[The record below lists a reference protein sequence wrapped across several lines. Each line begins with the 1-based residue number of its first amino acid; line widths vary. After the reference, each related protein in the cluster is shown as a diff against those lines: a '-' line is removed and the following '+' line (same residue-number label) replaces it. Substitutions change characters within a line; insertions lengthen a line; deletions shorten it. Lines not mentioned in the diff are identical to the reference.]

1 MPPPSS
7 TSSDDDALLDSLEA
21 STENDPTLQHLR
33 AARLQQL
40 ATALKR
46 AQHQR
51 ALGFGTYTTIPSEKT
66 LMEITTSTKHCI
78 VHFSKPD
85 FNRCRI
91 MDGHLSALASRHLTA
106 RFLTMDVQHAPFLVA
121 KLDVRV
127 LPCVIAFVGG
137 VSAERIVGFEGLG
150 GGGDGFET
158 GDLERRLVRAGA
170 LEEGEKGVG
179 DVGGVKGRSEEGR
192 VEGDGGKDGDEDDDE
207 EWD

>member
-1 MPPPSS
+1 
-7 TSSDDDALLDSLEA
+7 
-21 STENDPTLQHLR
+21 
-33 AARLQQL
+33 
-40 ATALKR
+40 
-46 AQHQR
+46 
-51 ALGFGTYTTIPSEKT
+51 
-66 LMEITTSTKHCI
+66 
-78 VHFSKPD
+78 
-85 FNRCRI
+85 